1 MGNLNQRKPE
11 VEMTIQRF
19 PTTEAEL
26 SALIKSCQHVH
37 CELGG
42 ALLWDD
48 TKPMPEAVL
57 KLAKMRGAIEEQPPK
72 GRD

>member
-1 MGNLNQRKPE
+1 
-11 VEMTIQRF
+11 MTIQRF

-26 SALIKSCQHVH
+26 SALINSCKHVH

-48 TKPMPEAVL
+48 SKPMPEAVL
-57 KLAKMRGAIEEQPPK
+57 KLGKMRGALEEQPPK
-72 GRD
+72 NGD